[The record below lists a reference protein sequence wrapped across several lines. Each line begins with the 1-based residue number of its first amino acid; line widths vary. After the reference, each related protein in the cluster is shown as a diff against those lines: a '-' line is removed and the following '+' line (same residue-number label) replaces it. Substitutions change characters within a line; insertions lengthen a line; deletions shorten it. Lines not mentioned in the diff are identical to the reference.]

1 VNKDHVNGGSVWR
14 TYKAR
19 RKQGP
24 GELRELVDAPVGD
37 TRVLGL
43 SGLERMLR
51 AYGQQDKGG
60 PRMMLCS
67 DDIRSE
73 IWDDGVTAVNA

>member
-1 VNKDHVNGGSVWR
+1 
-14 TYKAR
+14 
-19 RKQGP
+19 
-24 GELRELVDAPVGD
+24 
-37 TRVLGL
+37 
-43 SGLERMLR
+43 MLR